1 MSNGKLNLIQ
11 EGKGLIGE
19 GLLEIFS
26 ITGQRLKY
34 QMIGP
39 DEPVIS
45 IDIAALR
52 KGIYV
57 VVISG
62 ADGKRAAGRFVVQ
75 PM

>member
-1 MSNGKLNLIQ
+1 
-11 EGKGLIGE
+11 
-19 GLLEIFS
+19 
-26 ITGQRLKY
+26 
-34 QMIGP
+34 MISP